1 MVLPR
6 KSYNME
12 IYLDFKPFVVTTE
25 HTWSIQPVLEANTE
39 WGSDEVTNKR
49 RKTTVKFVK
58 NTRHRLRS
66 TDFFDRIGFDP
77 DSRLM

>member
-1 MVLPR
+1 
-6 KSYNME
+6 ME

-66 TDFFDRIGFDP
+66 TDFSDRIG
-77 DSRLM
+77 